1 MTKFTTTK
9 LRENLYK
16 ILDEVLETGQPIAVE
31 RKGQLIMINP
41 PEKKSKLANLVKRKG
56 LNVNPDDIINNDWVK
71 SWKPFL

>member
-16 ILDEVLETGQPIAVE
+16 ILDAVLETGQPVAVE

-41 PEKKSKLANLVKRKG
+41 PKKKSKLASLVKHNS
-56 LNVNPDDIINNDWVK
+56 LNGDPEDIIYIDWMK
-71 SWKPFL
+71 DWKPFI